1 VAEPGPFLLIETQGT
16 WSGPNAARFLDDAVA
31 LAWTATPVTVF
42 LAQDGV
48 FDAVP
53 GAVLALSRLAE
64 LGGRIWVDDFS
75 VSQRALTVG
84 ELSEHVTAVG
94 MDAVARALLADGCK
108 VVWH

>member
-1 VAEPGPFLLIETQGT
+1 MAEPGLFLLIETQGH
-16 WSGPNAARFLDDAVA
+16 WSGPHAGRFLDDAVA
-31 LAWTATPVTVF
+31 LAGTDTSVTVF

-48 FDAVP
+48 FAAVP
-53 GAVLALSRLAE
+53 GAVPALPRLAE

-75 VSQRALTVG
+75 VAQRALTVG